1 MSQSDASLVTL
12 SSPPRLVDIQSSP
25 TLEARKARRAAGPLD
40 PLFFSS
46 SPTPPPPPKR
56 RPVKRAPTE
65 HQRWREANRV
75 RRRRADTMRDLIVH
89 MDTGLAEELWSDI
102 YVQIRARLQDD
113 EATLRLVPR
122 RAPMSR
128 LVFERKVRSTYDP
141 IQQLWEPLA
150 DEQIVREPT
159 LVFVAA
165 ARHILDSTNDEVLA
179 QMDECEQRILLIM
192 GLESLLRQVRTRQNR
207 DYAHSI
213 RQRMQG
219 HASDVQMP
227 NDDTRERI
235 ERRLLQLQLEH
246 QCHIVRLEKQEEAV
260 EWVHALA
267 SDISIRPYKRIQS
280 EAPPRRVAKA
290 ADDGLP
296 AYRAMLEEIPRCTS
310 QASAVISAQYPSLA
324 SLVQALEQD
333 GPDVLADLVSDG
345 GRPTRRLGPQLSRR
359 IHAAFTSRDP
369 KASAE

>member
-25 TLEARKARRAAGPLD
+25 TLEARTARRAAGPLD

-56 RPVKRAPTE
+56 RPVKRTPTE

-122 RAPMSR
+122 TAPMSR

-219 HASDVQMP
+219 HASDV
-227 NDDTRERI
+227 
-235 ERRLLQLQLEH
+235 
-246 QCHIVRLEKQEEAV
+246 
-260 EWVHALA
+260 
-267 SDISIRPYKRIQS
+267 
-280 EAPPRRVAKA
+280 
-290 ADDGLP
+290 
-296 AYRAMLEEIPRCTS
+296 
-310 QASAVISAQYPSLA
+310 
-324 SLVQALEQD
+324 
-333 GPDVLADLVSDG
+333 
-345 GRPTRRLGPQLSRR
+345 
-359 IHAAFTSRDP
+359 
-369 KASAE
+369 

>member
-1 MSQSDASLVTL
+1 
-12 SSPPRLVDIQSSP
+12 
-25 TLEARKARRAAGPLD
+25 
-40 PLFFSS
+40 
-46 SPTPPPPPKR
+46 
-56 RPVKRAPTE
+56 
-65 HQRWREANRV
+65 
-75 RRRRADTMRDLIVH
+75 MRDLIVR
-89 MDTGLAEELWSDI
+89 MDTGLAEGLWSDV

-113 EATLRLVPR
+113 EATWRLVPR
-122 RAPMSR
+122 TAPMGR

-159 LVFVAA
+159 LVYVAA
-165 ARHILDSTNDEVLA
+165 AQHIFDTTNDELLA
-179 QMDECEQRILLIM
+179 QMDECEQRIILIM
-192 GLESLLRQVRTRQNR
+192 GLEILLRQVRTRQNR

-227 NDDTRERI
+227 TEDTRERI
-235 ERRLLQLQLEH
+235 EQRLLQLQLVH
-246 QCHIVRLEKQEEAV
+246 QCHIVRLERQEEVV

-267 SDISIRPYKRIQS
+267 CDISIRPYKRLQS
-280 EAPPRRVAKA
+280 EAPPRRVARA

-296 AYRAMLEEIPRCTS
+296 AYRAMLEEIPRCTTHVS
-310 QASAVISAQYPSLA
+310 SVITAQYPSLV
-324 SLVQALEQD
+324 SLVQALVRD

-345 GRPTRRLGPQLSRR
+345 GRPARRLGPQLSRR

>member
-1 MSQSDASLVTL
+1 
-12 SSPPRLVDIQSSP
+12 
-25 TLEARKARRAAGPLD
+25 
-40 PLFFSS
+40 
-46 SPTPPPPPKR
+46 
-56 RPVKRAPTE
+56 
-65 HQRWREANRV
+65 
-75 RRRRADTMRDLIVH
+75 MRDLIVH

-122 RAPMSR
+122 TAPMSR

-227 NDDTRERI
+227 MMIPAN
-235 ERRLLQLQLEH
+235 
-246 QCHIVRLEKQEEAV
+246 
-260 EWVHALA
+260 A
-267 SDISIRPYKRIQS
+267 SNGDSYSCNLNINAISCAWK
-280 EAPPRRVAKA
+280 
-290 ADDGLP
+290 
-296 AYRAMLEEIPRCTS
+296 
-310 QASAVISAQYPSLA
+310 
-324 SLVQALEQD
+324 
-333 GPDVLADLVSDG
+333 
-345 GRPTRRLGPQLSRR
+345 SRR
-359 IHAAFTSRDP
+359 RRSSGCMH
-369 KASAE
+369 

>member
-12 SSPPRLVDIQSSP
+12 SSPPRPVDIQSSP
-25 TLEARKARRAAGPLD
+25 TLEARTARRAAAPLD

-65 HQRWREANRV
+65 QQRWREANRV

-89 MDTGLAEELWSDI
+89 MDTGLAEGLWSDI

-122 RAPMSR
+122 TAPMGR

-165 ARHILDSTNDEVLA
+165 ARHILDTTNDEVLA

-235 ERRLLQLQLEH
+235 ERRL
-246 QCHIVRLEKQEEAV
+246 
-260 EWVHALA
+260 
-267 SDISIRPYKRIQS
+267 
-280 EAPPRRVAKA
+280 
-290 ADDGLP
+290 
-296 AYRAMLEEIPRCTS
+296 
-310 QASAVISAQYPSLA
+310 
-324 SLVQALEQD
+324 
-333 GPDVLADLVSDG
+333 
-345 GRPTRRLGPQLSRR
+345 
-359 IHAAFTSRDP
+359 
-369 KASAE
+369 